1 MSLSTQAKLRM
12 NFQVSLLMK
21 NNPLY
26 KNDSNPKTLFES
38 FIGNFSPKRLKT
50 ESFIE
55 SFISVFLL
63 VQHRSFGGPEIDPV
77 PLHGEIAC
85 QRRRQPACEQGSR
98 GRPCTY

>member
-12 NFQVSLLMK
+12 NFQISLLMK

-26 KNDSNPKTLFES
+26 INDSNDNDSNPKTLFES
-38 FIGNFSPKRLKT
+38 FIGNFSPKQLKN

-63 VQHRSFGGPEIDPV
+63 VTVDVNTIDV
-77 PLHGEIAC
+77 E
-85 QRRRQPACEQGSR
+85 
-98 GRPCTY
+98 